1 MSDESISKSKVR
13 LQVPT
18 GSAVAVL
25 QRLRAQQHD
34 GDDSAATSTATTT
47 SSSGTLGANTAS
59 SAIGATLT
67 SQNATSVTAT
77 DSPAGIARDRFARSL
92 ATVGN
97 AIDKGQKGSQ
107 MFVFGHRFGSYP
119 LQRSLHE
126 CSIASKSAASQQG
139 LASKDARNTFKG
151 VVQSVFPGLPAE
163 ENGDHPDHL
172 TLSAMSDN
180 AEQNK
185 INYASNRTAKKFFA
199 RGVEQVTTL
208 TSEGTTS
215 VSYEDQPIGDTGV
228 ATAVFNAFA
237 TPDAITMM
245 STGPGNRATL
255 PWSNSDDDIQLQEDV
270 FHGLLNVGKVTAE
283 SVENTASLVFNT
295 ALQDWL
301 QTALSGLA
309 TMHSLA
315 PPSVEPERRADS
327 GEPVSVPEQ
336 ALPLPADSQAPN
348 LERRSSDADI
358 DDAGD
363 FGTDADAAVSV
374 GSDSE
379 AEGTNVTPVVERRSS
394 DAVVDD
400 AGNVGTDAD
409 AAGVVGFD
417 SEADTTDVTP
427 FLESTSSDADI
438 DDAGVFSTDTDAA
451 GVVVRTDTD
460 AAVSVGS
467 DSEAEGTNVTPVVE
481 RRSSDAVVDDAG
493 NVGTDTDAVGV
504 VGSDSEAESTDV
516 TPVLERRSSGRISTE
531 PAPEKND
538 FENVELITTDTDWF
552 KLGDSNAVGA
562 TRDIAK
568 GELVFQEILGV
579 GTGIEHAVDYE
590 HRFGAW
596 ATLSKGNNYVKLIGE
611 NEGPSMV
618 YMVNHADRRM
628 PKSSQHAGSGPNC
641 RVTTTEV
648 EGKGKDNSCVVRFF
662 ALRPITS
669 GTELTWDYQDGEA
682 PKDVQVPLFPAPTRP
697 QRSRSNDKSKPARKA
712 KSKTATTRRPP
723 RNKTSGKKTDK
734 FPTSF
739 AYPCPNGHP
748 PAAVLHNHD
757 VPGDGNCFF
766 SSAARQLN
774 LDTFY
779 LSAEDKQNFDSD
791 PAVRAVRPNGEP
803 WTQSRVRMLI
813 SSVMKDPKG
822 ERAVA
827 IIKYAK
833 EEWEMTK
840 GGVLDDQ
847 PPLQSRMPTR
857 SKPTDPIDHMT
868 FEHLADS
875 VAMNKAWVEPNVVV
889 ILQQFLQADLW
900 YANCLRTEGGV
911 NPSKWVYQPFD
922 SSDWPTES
930 SPKRR
935 SMHLR
940 KTAYYCERN
949 KEQCEHFGS
958 LEPAPTEVPWAA
970 QSSADSTTNGS
981 KRKAN
986 DLLDQ
991 ERLEQLARE
1000 LQDEEDKAKASAEA
1014 RDRAFAR
1021 EYQTLINTE
1030 EAMIA
1035 AEENVPA
1042 AEAPRMTRSAKR
1054 AASILIEAQDSQR
1067 RKQTNDK

>member
-119 LQRSLHE
+119 LQKSLHE

-172 TLSAMSDN
+172 TLSAMSDD

-400 AGNVGTDAD
+400 AGNVGTD
-409 AAGVVGFD
+409 
-417 SEADTTDVTP
+417 
-427 FLESTSSDADI
+427 
-438 DDAGVFSTDTDAA
+438 
-451 GVVVRTDTD
+451 
-460 AAVSVGS
+460 
-467 DSEAEGTNVTPVVE
+467 
-481 RRSSDAVVDDAG
+481 
-493 NVGTDTDAVGV
+493 TDAVGV

-552 KLGDSNAVGA
+552 KPGDSNAVGA

-723 RNKTSGKKTDK
+723 RNKTSGKKTAK

-1000 LQDEEDKAKASAEA
+1000 LQDKEDKAKASAEA